1 MLDLKHFATVLTET
15 KAALKPIGNAHKSGG
30 ISDEDFTEATRHI
43 IRIFQM
49 AAESDLSGAY
59 FLLDKAPES
68 EEFTAF
74 VYDDPYTLEY
84 NLSSL
89 IRQNPSSNDER
100 YVRSGF
106 YKIQEMSNNNWRNP
120 LFYEITEKGTLIFHS
135 KV

>member
-15 KAALKPIGNAHKSGG
+15 KAALKPIENAHKSGG

-49 AAESDLSGAY
+49 TAENDLSGAY

-89 IRQNPSSNDER
+89 IRQNPSSDDKR
-100 YVRSGF
+100 FARSSF
-106 YKIQEMSNNNWRNP
+106 YQLKQMCDNNWRNP
-120 LFYEITEKGTLIFHS
+120 LFYEITEKGTLIFRS
-135 KV
+135 KI